1 MRWRSG
7 RRSSNVQDLR
17 AQGGGR
23 RCGGLGGLGG
33 MLGGGGRRWRMGGGR
48 KGGIGLIGIVII
60 VGIGLLM
67 GGDLG
72 SILGAVTGGGG
83 YSQGPSVATPR
94 GGAPTGVR
102 LTGWADH
109 DELAEF
115 TATVLG
121 CTEDVWRDVCRAEGL
136 QYRDPILVLY
146 EGAVQSACGTG
157 QAAMGPFYCPGDQK
171 IYIDLSFF
179 R

>member
-72 SILGAVTGGGG
+72 SI
-83 YSQGPSVATPR
+83 
-94 GGAPTGVR
+94 
-102 LTGWADH
+102 W
-109 DELAEF
+109 
-115 TATVLG
+115 
-121 CTEDVWRDVCRAEGL
+121 
-136 QYRDPILVLY
+136 
-146 EGAVQSACGTG
+146 G
-157 QAAMGPFYCPGDQK
+157 Q
-171 IYIDLSFF
+171 
-179 R
+179 